1 MSDHRLRLMLVV
13 SLAAFAVVVARAVQI
28 QGVDAAALT
37 AKAAQQQRGETPL
50 LGLRGSI
57 VSADGQVLAQTQPSL
72 TIVSAP
78 KLVKNVRAT
87 AVTIARAM
95 GFRPNHRVKR
105 HKHQAAHKAHKGP
118 KPPAPPKLRP
128 NPAWKPQVAALA
140 AAIRRGGFV
149 VRQLRPE
156 VAARVMRH
164 HLPGISTTPELQRWY
179 PDGPLASQL
188 LGFTGIDG
196 NAGPG
201 DGAGLEYQLN
211 SVLAGRAGKQIT
223 ITDPSGVVLDTVNV
237 RKPQN
242 GRNVTL
248 TVSAAVQTKVQDV
261 LAQTVRSTHASWA
274 TGIVMDPRTG
284 AVVAMATAPG
294 YDNNQ
299 AHMQRNSKLWR
310 NQALQTI
317 YEPGSTFKVVT
328 FSAALTANLVW
339 PGEVLH
345 NVPDHLAF
353 GNKVIHDDIPHKPWD
368 ITVRH
373 ILKIS
378 SNIGTDEIAQMVGKH
393 DLMRWIH
400 RYGFGQSTALHFP
413 GEATGIVLP
422 GRDWT
427 TSSIGTIP
435 IGQGIGVTAM
445 QMASMYQAIAN
456 GGVMVQPRLVQGIQG
471 RRMPRTSQRRVLS
484 PAVDSQMVSMLE
496 GVVDGGT
503 GIQATIPG
511 YTVAGK
517 TGTAQKPNGHGGYS
531 NQYDASFVGFLPAE
545 HPQVEIMIVVDSPK
559 TSHFGGAVAAP
570 AFEQI
575 GAWYANHAGIKP
587 DRPVH

>member
-1 MSDHRLRLMLVV
+1 
-13 SLAAFAVVVARAVQI
+13 
-28 QGVDAAALT
+28 
-37 AKAAQQQRGETPL
+37 
-50 LGLRGSI
+50 
-57 VSADGQVLAQTQPSL
+57 
-72 TIVSAP
+72 
-78 KLVKNVRAT
+78 
-87 AVTIARAM
+87 
-95 GFRPNHRVKR
+95 
-105 HKHQAAHKAHKGP
+105 
-118 KPPAPPKLRP
+118 
-128 NPAWKPQVAALA
+128 
-140 AAIRRGGFV
+140 
-149 VRQLRPE
+149 
-156 VAARVMRH
+156 
-164 HLPGISTTPELQRWY
+164 
-179 PDGPLASQL
+179 
-188 LGFTGIDG
+188 
-196 NAGPG
+196 
-201 DGAGLEYQLN
+201 
-211 SVLAGRAGKQIT
+211 
-223 ITDPSGVVLDTVNV
+223 
-237 RKPQN
+237 
-242 GRNVTL
+242 VTL

-261 LAQTVRSTHASWA
+261 LAQTVRNTHAAWA

-299 AHMQRNSKLWR
+299 AHMQRNSKRWR

-353 GNKVIHDDIPHKPWD
+353 GNKVIHDDTPHKPWD

-378 SNIGTDEIAQMVGKH
+378 SNIGTDEIAQMVGKPG
-393 DLMRWIH
+393 LMHWIR
-400 RYGFGQSTALHFP
+400 RYGFGQTTALHFP
-413 GEATGIVLP
+413 GEASGIVLP

-456 GGVMVQPRLVQGIQG
+456 GGVMVQPHLVQGIQG
-471 RRMPRTSQRRVLS
+471 RRVPPMGHRRVLS
-484 PAVDSQMVSMLE
+484 PYVDSEMVSMLE

-575 GAWYANHAGIKP
+575 GAWYANHAGIRP